1 MLAVPRKTKRA
12 PRRRH
17 AKANRPPRIEAQ
29 WLTRQFE
36 EPSCVLCCFRQAI
49 AYVHHVVVSITRR
62 VRSRITRSTD
72 VGGCRPATGRRSLL
86 QPSPH
91 GRRRREPL
99 IPPLSS
105 ANTRCDVTANP
116 RRRWIDHEFEVVGSS
131 SPYHRIRP
139 FRDRRPGWLAG
150 SLATT
155 ASTAQKY
162 VSGVGRAGRAGV
174 VADPRRRG
182 MGGARALPG

>member
-1 MLAVPRKTKRA
+1 M
-12 PRRRH
+12 
-17 AKANRPPRIEAQ
+17 
-29 WLTRQFE
+29 
-36 EPSCVLCCFRQAI
+36 LCCFRQAI

-116 RRRWIDHEFEVVGSS
+116 RRRWIDHGCEVVGSS

-162 VSGVGRAGRAGV
+162 VSGVGRAGRASWPFRVGV
-174 VADPRRRG
+174 GEVWAVHAHCLAVIGMAVDPIQDLTVQIV
-182 MGGARALPG
+182 RAMPMDQSP

>member
-86 QPSPH
+86 LPYAVASVGSHKLAAAVTRGHTMRRRPRCPDRSIDRCEVVVRARRTILIAPFDRRHGPAGLPAASPP
-91 GRRRREPL
+91 RRRRP
-99 IPPLSS
+99 
-105 ANTRCDVTANP
+105 
-116 RRRWIDHEFEVVGSS
+116 
-131 SPYHRIRP
+131 
-139 FRDRRPGWLAG
+139 
-150 SLATT
+150 
-155 ASTAQKY
+155 K
-162 VSGVGRAGRAGV
+162 
-174 VADPRRRG
+174 
-182 MGGARALPG
+182 